1 VPRKRAIRNKYAI
14 LLRAVVVT
22 FIAVLS
28 AVELPKFWTE
38 DDGFAF
44 YAFDVGQAD
53 AFLFHLPEGE
63 NILIDAGTRQAGPGL
78 VSRLKRLGVNKIDIA
93 VATHPHEDHI
103 GGMVH
108 VLRAFP
114 VGKFWDSGYNH
125 GSETQRDMLA
135 ALRDKRIPY
144 TRPKAGFKETI
155 GGVSIEVLAPV
166 KQIRGSESDA
176 NNNSV
181 VLRVAYGNVS
191 FLMTGDM
198 EREERRSVGKFPR
211 ANVLKLAHHGSSNGS
226 DEKMLREVSPDVVI
240 LSYGRGN
247 SYGHPHP
254 EVTALIRKFG
264 PRSYATEGGEIKI
277 TTDGRSLRVRQR

>member
-1 VPRKRAIRNKYAI
+1 VPRKRAIRNKHAI
-14 LLRAVVVT
+14 PLWALIVL
-22 FIAVLS
+22 FIAILS
-28 AVELPKFWTE
+28 AVELPKLRTGG
-38 DDGFAF
+38 GFAF

-53 AFLFHLPEGE
+53 AFLFHFPKGE
-63 NILIDAGTRQAGPGL
+63 NVLIDAGAKSSGPAL

-108 VLRAFP
+108 VLKAFP

-135 ALRDKRIPY
+135 ALRGRKIPY
-144 TRPKAGFKETI
+144 SRPKAGFKETI
-155 GGVSIEVLAPV
+155 GGASIEVLAPV
-166 KQIRGSESDA
+166 KQIRGTESDA

-181 VLRVAYGNVS
+181 VLRVVYGNVS

-198 EREERRSVGKFPR
+198 ESEERRSVGKFPR
-211 ANVLKLAHHGSSNGS
+211 AGVLKLAHHGSSNGT

-247 SYGHPHP
+247 SYGHPHR
-254 EVTALIRKFG
+254 EVTSLIRKYG
-264 PRSYATEGGEIKI
+264 AHSYATADGEIRI
-277 TTDGRSLRVRQR
+277 TTDGRALKIRQ